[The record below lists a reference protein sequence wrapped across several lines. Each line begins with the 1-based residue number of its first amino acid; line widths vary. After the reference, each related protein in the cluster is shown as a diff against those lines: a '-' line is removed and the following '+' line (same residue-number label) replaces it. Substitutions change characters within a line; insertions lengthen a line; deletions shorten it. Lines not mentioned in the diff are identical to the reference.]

1 MAKKRVQTD
10 IRQTLKGR
18 EMKNEKYKKS
28 LTTTIKF
35 FTFIYG
41 KKYIQ
46 LENIIWEHID
56 QTITFLIKIFL
67 VQQDIQNE
75 AMKHQRPYRYALVF
89 QMSYFDPKYLAIR
102 YFNVGFDSNGL
113 FLQMAEK

>member
-18 EMKNEKYKKS
+18 EMKNEKHKKS

-35 FTFIYG
+35 
-41 KKYIQ
+41 
-46 LENIIWEHID
+46 IIWEHID